1 MSIVNLGDRLAES
14 TYNSSAQ
21 SLNYPSKAKIQ
32 AKGNF
37 DIDIAIIGAGVHALT
52 LTLHLLQKRQA
63 LREKILVFDP
73 SGNWLTQW
81 HRQFAAQEIPHLRSP
96 VVHHPAP
103 DSFALRRFAENR
115 PNELFPPYDLPS
127 TKLFHD
133 FCQNAIASQRLDER
147 LITAKVIDLE
157 PILSSRR
164 GFRLWLNHGKSITAK
179 RVVLATNNSIK
190 QIPHWVERIAPNFPS
205 DRLVHSSDLNL
216 ASQHLAG
223 ETILI
228 VGGGLTS
235 GHLALGVIAR
245 GAKVLLLSRRQFKEK
260 LFDADAGWLGPK
272 YLKGFHAETDWQKR
286 REIVLSARDGG
297 SMTPSVMTQLRR
309 EHHQGRLEFHPECE
323 VAQASW
329 NGTKWQ
335 IVCTDGMELT
345 CDRLWLATGT
355 RFDAKAEPLLHQVML
370 QYSQPLV
377 NGFPILDEH
386 LRWHGCELFIM
397 GGLAALRV
405 GPTARNISGARM
417 ASDRI
422 VPALTK
428 STIRST
434 NSSPTQN
441 CPDHNR
447 CA

>member
-14 TYNSSAQ
+14 THNSSAQ
-21 SLNYPSKAKIQ
+21 FLNYQHSKAKIQ

-52 LTLHLLQKRQA
+52 LTLHLLQKRQD
-63 LREKILVFDP
+63 LREKILIFDP

-96 VVHHPAP
+96 AVHHPDP
-103 DSFALRRFAENR
+103 DPFALRRFAENR
-115 PNELFPPYDLPS
+115 PNDLFPPYDLPS
-127 TKLFHD
+127 TKLFCD
-133 FCQNAIASQRLDER
+133 FCQKAIASQRLDER
-147 LITAKVIDLE
+147 LITAKAIDLE
-157 PILSSRR
+157 PILSPRR
-164 GFRLWLNHGKSITAK
+164 GFRLGLNHGKSITAK

-190 QIPHWVERIAPNFPS
+190 QIPNWVERIAPNFPS

-235 GHLALGVIAR
+235 GHLALGAIAR
-245 GAKVLLLSRRQFKEK
+245 GARVLLLSRRQFKEK

-286 REIVLSARDGG
+286 RETVLTARDGG

-355 RFDAKAEPLLHQVML
+355 RFDAKAEPLLHQVMQ
-370 QYSQPLV
+370 QYPQPLV

-386 LRWHGCELFIM
+386 LRWHGCELFVM

-428 STIRST
+428 STISF
-434 NSSPTQN
+434 SYSLV
-441 CPDHNR
+441 HH
-447 CA
+447 

>member
-1 MSIVNLGDRLAES
+1 MSKVELGDRLAK
-14 TYNSSAQ
+14 SSSNYSAT
-21 SLNYPSKAKIQ
+21 SLKPFDSQVTTQ

-73 SGNWLTQW
+73 SGDWLTQW

-96 VVHHPAP
+96 AVHHPDP

-115 PNELFPPYDLPS
+115 PDELFPPYDLPS
-127 TKLFHD
+127 TKLFRD
-133 FCQNAIASQRLDER
+133 FCQKAIASQRLDER
-147 LITAKVIDLE
+147 LVTAKVIDLE
-157 PILSSRR
+157 TIMSPRR
-164 GFRLWLNHGKSITAK
+164 GFRLGLSHGTSITAK

-190 QIPHWVERIAPNFPS
+190 QIPNWVERIVPNFPS

-216 ASQHLAG
+216 GAQHLAG

-235 GHLALGVIAR
+235 GHLALGAISR

-260 LFDADAGWLGPK
+260 LFDTDAGWLGPK

-323 VAQASW
+323 VAQAQW
-329 NGTKWQ
+329 HGRNWQ
-335 IVCTDGMELT
+335 IVCTDGMEFS

-355 RFDAKAEPLLHQVML
+355 RFDTKAEPLLHQVMQ

-428 STIRST
+428 STISF
-434 NSSPTQN
+434 SSALV
-441 CPDHNR
+441 HH
-447 CA
+447 

>member
-14 TYNSSAQ
+14 THNSSAQ
-21 SLNYPSKAKIQ
+21 SLNYHTKAKIQ

-52 LTLHLLQKRQA
+52 LTLHLLQKRQG

-103 DSFALRRFAENR
+103 DSFALRRFAETR
-115 PNELFPPYDLPS
+115 PDELFPPYDLPS
-127 TKLFHD
+127 TKLFRD

-157 PILSSRR
+157 PITSPRL
-164 GFRLWLNHGKSITAK
+164 GFRLGLNHGKSITAK
-179 RVVLATNNSIK
+179 RVVLATNNSIQ

-235 GHLALGVIAR
+235 GHLALGAIAR

-323 VAQASW
+323 VAQACW

-355 RFDAKAEPLLHQVML
+355 RFDAKAEPLLNQVMQ
-370 QYSQPLV
+370 QYPQPLV

-386 LRWHGCELFIM
+386 LRWHGCELFVM

-422 VPALTK
+422 VPALIK
-428 STIRST
+428 STIRSVY
-434 NSSPTQN
+434 SSPPQN
-441 CPDHNR
+441 CPDDDGR
-447 CA
+447 T

>member
-1 MSIVNLGDRLAES
+1 MSKVEFGDRLAES
-14 TYNSSAQ
+14 THNFSAQ
-21 SLNYPSKAKIQ
+21 SLNHQSQAKIQ

-37 DIDIAIIGAGVHALT
+37 DTDIAIIGAGVHALT
-52 LTLHLLQKRQA
+52 LTMHLLQKRQD

-73 SGNWLTQW
+73 SGDWLTQW

-96 VVHHPAP
+96 IVHHPDP
-103 DSFALRRFAENR
+103 NPFALRRFAETH

-127 TKLFHD
+127 TKLFRD
-133 FCQNAIASQRLDER
+133 FCQNAIASQQLSER
-147 LITAKVIDLE
+147 LMAAKVISLE
-157 PILSSRR
+157 PILSPRR
-164 GFRLWLNHGKSITAK
+164 GFRLGLSHGKSITAK

-190 QIPHWVERIAPNFPS
+190 QIPHWVERIAPNYPS

-216 ASQHLAG
+216 ASQRLAG

-235 GHLALGVIAR
+235 GHLALGAIAR

-272 YLKGFHAETDWQKR
+272 YLKGFHAETNWEKR
-286 REIVLSARDGG
+286 REMVLTARDGG

-323 VAQASW
+323 VAQAQWHSSY
-329 NGTKWQ
+329 WQ
-335 IVCTDGMELT
+335 IACTDGMELT
-345 CDRLWLATGT
+345 CDHLWLATGT
-355 RFDAKAEPLLHQVML
+355 RFDAKAEPLLHQIME
-370 QYSQPLV
+370 QYPQPLI

-386 LRWHGCELFIM
+386 LRWHDCELFIM

-428 STIRST
+428 STIRSFKF
-434 NSSPTQN
+434 
-441 CPDHNR
+441 
-447 CA
+447 

>member
-14 TYNSSAQ
+14 THNSSAQ

-52 LTLHLLQKRQA
+52 LTLHVLQKRQA
-63 LREKILVFDP
+63 LRERILIFDP

-127 TKLFHD
+127 TKLFRD
-133 FCQNAIASQRLDER
+133 FCQNAIALQQLDER
-147 LITAKVIDLE
+147 LIAAKVIDLE
-157 PILSSRR
+157 PIMSPRR
-164 GFRLWLNHGKSITAK
+164 GFRLWLNYGKNITAK
-179 RVVLATNNSIK
+179 RVVLATNSSIK
-190 QIPHWVERIAPNFPS
+190 QIPNWVERITPNYPS

-216 ASQHLAG
+216 AQERLKG

-235 GHLALGVIAR
+235 GHLALGAIAS
-245 GAKVLLLSRRQFKEK
+245 GAKVLLMSRRQFKEK

-309 EHHQGRLEFHPECE
+309 EHHSGKLEFHPECE
-323 VAQASW
+323 VAEAIW
-329 NGTKWQ
+329 NGTNWQ
-335 IVCTDGMELT
+335 IICTDGVELS
-345 CDRLWLATGT
+345 CHRLWLATGT
-355 RFDAKAEPLLHQVML
+355 RFDAQAEPLLAQQVMQ
-370 QYSQPLV
+370 QYPNPIV

-386 LRWHGCELFIM
+386 LRWAGCELFIM
-397 GGLAALRV
+397 GGLAALQV

-417 ASDRI
+417 ASDLI

-428 STIRST
+428 STIRSF
-434 NSSPTQN
+434 SI
-441 CPDHNR
+441 C
-447 CA
+447 

>member
-1 MSIVNLGDRLAES
+1 MSSVSSMKLSDRVDK
-14 TYNSSAQ
+14 Q
-21 SLNYPSKAKIQ
+21 
-32 AKGNF
+32 NF

-73 SGNWLTQW
+73 SGDWLTQW

-115 PNELFPPYDLPS
+115 PDDLFPPYDLPS
-127 TKLFHD
+127 TELFHD
-133 FCQNAIASQRLDER
+133 FCQKAIASQRLDER
-147 LITAKVIDLE
+147 LVTAKVIDLE

-235 GHLALGVIAR
+235 GHLALGAIAR

-260 LFDADAGWLGPK
+260 LFDADAGWLSPK

-286 REIVLSARDGG
+286 QEMVLSARDGG

-309 EHHQGRLEFHPECE
+309 EHHQVRLEFHPECE

-335 IVCTDGMELT
+335 IVCTEGMELT

-355 RFDAKAEPLLHQVML
+355 RFDAKAEPLLHQVMQ
-370 QYSQPLV
+370 QYPQP
-377 NGFPILDEH
+377 
-386 LRWHGCELFIM
+386 
-397 GGLAALRV
+397 
-405 GPTARNISGARM
+405 
-417 ASDRI
+417 
-422 VPALTK
+422 
-428 STIRST
+428 
-434 NSSPTQN
+434 
-441 CPDHNR
+441 
-447 CA
+447 

>member
-1 MSIVNLGDRLAES
+1 MSIVNLGDRLTES
-14 TYNSSAQ
+14 THNSSAQ
-21 SLNYPSKAKIQ
+21 FLNYQHSKAKIQ

-52 LTLHLLQKRQA
+52 LTLHLLQKRQD
-63 LREKILVFDP
+63 LREKILIFDP

-81 HRQFAAQEIPHLRSP
+81 YRQFASQEIPHLRSP
-96 VVHHPAP
+96 AVHHPDP
-103 DSFALRRFAENR
+103 DPFALRRFAENR
-115 PNELFPPYDLPS
+115 PDDLFPPYDLPS
-127 TKLFHD
+127 TKLFRD
-133 FCQNAIASQRLDER
+133 FCQKAIASQRLDER

-157 PILSSRR
+157 PILSPRR
-164 GFRLWLNHGKSITAK
+164 GFRLGLNHGKSITAK

-190 QIPHWVERIAPNFPS
+190 QIPNWVERIAPNFPS

-235 GHLALGVIAR
+235 GHLALGAIAR

-286 REIVLSARDGG
+286 REIVSSARDGG

-355 RFDAKAEPLLHQVML
+355 RFDAKAEPLLHQVMQ
-370 QYSQPLV
+370 QYPQPLV

-422 VPALTK
+422 VPTLTK
-428 STIRST
+428 STIRSF
-434 NSSPTQN
+434 SSCYSCRQVY
-441 CPDHNR
+441 
-447 CA
+447 

>member
-1 MSIVNLGDRLAES
+1 MKLSDRVDK
-14 TYNSSAQ
+14 Q
-21 SLNYPSKAKIQ
+21 
-32 AKGNF
+32 NF

-73 SGNWLTQW
+73 SGDWLTQW

-115 PNELFPPYDLPS
+115 PDDLFPPYDLPS
-127 TKLFHD
+127 TELFHD
-133 FCQNAIASQRLDER
+133 FCQKAIASQRLDER
-147 LITAKVIDLE
+147 LVTAKVIDLE

-216 ASQHLAG
+216 PSQHLAG

-235 GHLALGVIAR
+235 GHLALGAIAR
-245 GAKVLLLSRRQFKEK
+245 GARVLLLSRRQFKEK

-272 YLKGFHAETDWQKR
+272 YLKGFHAETNWQKR
-286 REIVLSARDGG
+286 REMVLNARDGG
-297 SMTPSVMTQLRR
+297 SMTPSIMTQLRS
-309 EHHQGRLEFHPECE
+309 EHHRGRLEFHPECE
-323 VAQASW
+323 VIQAQW
-329 NGTKWQ
+329 NGSNWQ
-335 IVCTDGMELT
+335 IICTDGMELS

-355 RFDAKAEPLLHQVML
+355 RFDAKAEPLLHQVMQ
-370 QYSQPLV
+370 QYPQPLV

-386 LRWHGCELFIM
+386 LRWNSCELFIM
-397 GGLAALRV
+397 GGLAALQV

-417 ASDRI
+417 ASDLI

-434 NSSPTQN
+434 NSSPPQN

>member
-1 MSIVNLGDRLAES
+1 MSKVEFGERLAKS
-14 TYNSSAQ
+14 THNFSDQ
-21 SLNYPSKAKIQ
+21 SLNHQSQAKIQ
-32 AKGNF
+32 AKSNF
-37 DIDIAIIGAGVHALT
+37 DTDIAIIGAGVHALT
-52 LTLHLLQKRQA
+52 LTMHLLQKRQD

-73 SGNWLTQW
+73 SGDWLTQW

-96 VVHHPAP
+96 IVHHPDP
-103 DSFALRRFAENR
+103 NSFALRRFAENR

-127 TKLFHD
+127 TKLFRD
-133 FCQNAIASQRLDER
+133 FCHQAIASQQLSER
-147 LITAKVIDLE
+147 LIAAKVISLE
-157 PILSSRR
+157 PILSPRR
-164 GFRLWLNHGKSITAK
+164 GFRLGLSHGKSITAK

-190 QIPHWVERIAPNFPS
+190 QIPHWVERIAPNYPS

-216 ASQHLAG
+216 ASQRLAG

-235 GHLALGVIAR
+235 GHLALGAIAR

-272 YLKGFHAETDWQKR
+272 YLKGFHAETDWEKR
-286 REIVLSARDGG
+286 RKMVLTARDGG

-309 EHHQGRLEFHPECE
+309 EHHHGRLEFHPECE
-323 VAQASW
+323 VAQAQWHGS
-329 NGTKWQ
+329 NWQ
-335 IVCTDGMELT
+335 IICTDGMELT

-355 RFDAKAEPLLHQVML
+355 RFDAKAEPLLQQIME
-370 QYSQPLV
+370 QYPQPLI

-428 STIRST
+428 STIST
-434 NSSPTQN
+434 NSYLFSRMPK
-441 CPDHNR
+441 
-447 CA
+447 

>member
-1 MSIVNLGDRLAES
+1 MSIVNLGDHLTES
-14 TYNSSAQ
+14 THNSSAQ
-21 SLNYPSKAKIQ
+21 SLNYHTKAKIQ

-63 LREKILVFDP
+63 LRERILIFDP

-115 PNELFPPYDLPS
+115 PDELFPPYDLPS
-127 TKLFHD
+127 TKLFRD

-157 PILSSRR
+157 PILSPRR
-164 GFRLWLNHGKSITAK
+164 GFRLGLNHGKSITAK
-179 RVVLATNNSIK
+179 RIVLATNNSIK
-190 QIPHWVERIAPNFPS
+190 QIPNWTERIVPNFPS

-235 GHLALGVIAR
+235 GHLALGAIAR

-272 YLKGFHAETDWQKR
+272 YLKGFHAETDWEKR
-286 REIVLSARDGG
+286 REMVLTARDGG

-309 EHHQGRLEFHPECE
+309 EHHLGKLEFHPECE
-323 VAQASW
+323 VTQANW
-329 NGTKWQ
+329 IGTKWQ
-335 IVCTDGMELT
+335 IICTDGMELT
-345 CDRLWLATGT
+345 CDHLWLATGT
-355 RFDAKAEPLLHQVML
+355 RFDAKAEPLLRQVMQ
-370 QYSQPLV
+370 QYPKPLV

-386 LRWHGCELFIM
+386 LRLNSCELFIM
-397 GGLAALRV
+397 GGLAALHV

-422 VPALTK
+422 VPALIK
-428 STIRST
+428 STIRSVY
-434 NSSPTQN
+434 SSPPQN

-447 CA
+447 RT

>member
-1 MSIVNLGDRLAES
+1 MKLSDRVDK
-14 TYNSSAQ
+14 Q
-21 SLNYPSKAKIQ
+21 
-32 AKGNF
+32 NF

-73 SGNWLTQW
+73 SGDWLTQW

-115 PNELFPPYDLPS
+115 PDDLFPPYDLPS
-127 TKLFHD
+127 TELFHD
-133 FCQNAIASQRLDER
+133 FCQKAIASQRLDER
-147 LITAKVIDLE
+147 LVTAKVIDLE
-157 PILSSRR
+157 PIMSPRR

-190 QIPHWVERIAPNFPS
+190 QIPNWVERIAPNFPS

-216 ASQHLAG
+216 PSQHLAG

-235 GHLALGVIAR
+235 GHLALGAIAR
-245 GAKVLLLSRRQFKEK
+245 GARVLLLSRRQFKEK

-272 YLKGFHAETDWQKR
+272 YLKGFHAETNWQKR
-286 REIVLSARDGG
+286 REMVLNARDGG
-297 SMTPSVMTQLRR
+297 SMTPSIMTQLRS
-309 EHHQGRLEFHPECE
+309 EHHRGRLEFHPECE
-323 VAQASW
+323 VIQAQW
-329 NGTKWQ
+329 NGSNWQ
-335 IVCTDGMELT
+335 IICTDGMELS

-355 RFDAKAEPLLHQVML
+355 RFDAKAEPLLHQVMQ
-370 QYSQPLV
+370 QYPQPLV

-386 LRWHGCELFIM
+386 LRWNSCELFIM
-397 GGLAALRV
+397 GGLAALQV

-417 ASDRI
+417 ASDLI

-434 NSSPTQN
+434 NSSPPQN